1 MMNIVKGLRNYIE
14 MADMGWNIAVIDEPT
29 CGWESISQQLDWC
42 YHNPGYSVEKII
54 PERVWIVWDK
64 GIMREILIDERTTN
78 VELNKI
84 APILVRYIDQATE
97 YWKELKER
105 QQREYWDNYEY

>member
-1 MMNIVKGLRNYIE
+1 
-14 MADMGWNIAVIDEPT
+14 
-29 CGWESISQQLDWC
+29 
-42 YHNPGYSVEKII
+42 
-54 PERVWIVWDK
+54 
-64 GIMREILIDERTTN
+64 MREILIDKRTTN